1 MSEFDSSS
9 DSENEKKA
17 RVFERGIG
25 KNGKKM
31 TCEDCM
37 DLLELVWMLKDEMDE
52 GAKRVKGNVIDICE
66 DGEARDKEIGEIEE
80 GLEKLQKM
88 WNEWDSKWKKEKES
102 MWRRMNGLEKFIK
115 EVNEGTEKIEES
127 EYESVKWKVRDLSRR
142 VDVVEKE
149 KRKRNVVIRGMNVGV
164 MEGKRAVEKVLAWV
178 GVNVSV
184 GMVKALGR
192 GEYGVPKLWLVE
204 LGSEEEKMD
213 VMRVKGRLKGSV
225 IRIDEDRSWRD
236 RRMVWLLRE
245 RAWTERA
252 SGKQVRMGKDCIWVD
267 GVKYVVRED
276 TGGVMEAC
284 KV

>member
-17 RVFERGIG
+17 REFERGIG

-88 WNEWDSKWKKEKES
+88 WNEWDSKWKKES

-225 IRIDEDRSWRD
+225 IRIDEDRSWRE

>member
-1 MSEFDSSS
+1 MAEFDSSS
-9 DSENEKKA
+9 VSENEKKA

-37 DLLELVWMLKDEMDE
+37 DLLELVWMMKDAMDE
-52 GAKRVKGNVIDICE
+52 GAKRVRENLMDICE
-66 DGEARDKEIGEIEE
+66 DGESRDKEIVEIEE
-80 GLEKLQKM
+80 RLEKLQEM
-88 WNEWDSKWKKEKES
+88 WNEWDSKWKKDKES

-115 EVNEGTEKIEES
+115 EVNEGTEKVEGS
-127 EYESVKWKVRDLSRR
+127 EYERLKWKMGDLSRR
-142 VDVVEKE
+142 VDVVENE
-149 KRKRNVVIRGMNVGV
+149 KRKKNVVIRGMNVGV
-164 MEGKRAVEKVLAWV
+164 LEGKRAVEKVLAWV

-184 GMVKALGR
+184 KMVQALGK

-225 IRIDEDRSWRD
+225 IRIDEDRCWRE
-236 RRMVWLLRE
+236 RRMLWLLRE
-245 RAWTERA
+245 RAWTERVK
-252 SGKQVRMGKDCIWVD
+252 GKQVRMGKDCIWVD
-267 GVKYVVRED
+267 GVKYVVGED
-276 TGGVMEAC
+276 MGGVMEVC

>member
-88 WNEWDSKWKKEKES
+88 WNEWDSKWKKES

-142 VDVVEKE
+142 VDVVENE

>member
-88 WNEWDSKWKKEKES
+88 WNEWDSKWKKES

>member
-1 MSEFDSSS
+1 
-9 DSENEKKA
+9 
-17 RVFERGIG
+17 
-25 KNGKKM
+25 
-31 TCEDCM
+31 
-37 DLLELVWMLKDEMDE
+37 
-52 GAKRVKGNVIDICE
+52 
-66 DGEARDKEIGEIEE
+66 
-80 GLEKLQKM
+80 
-88 WNEWDSKWKKEKES
+88 
-102 MWRRMNGLEKFIK
+102 
-115 EVNEGTEKIEES
+115 
-127 EYESVKWKVRDLSRR
+127 
-142 VDVVEKE
+142 
-149 KRKRNVVIRGMNVGV
+149 
-164 MEGKRAVEKVLAWV
+164 
-178 GVNVSV
+178 
-184 GMVKALGR
+184 MVKALGR